1 MNTDSYIQKIS
12 KKFSDDNLK
21 VSKDEINGINV
32 VIGSKSEFRWS
43 WLATKL
49 HIFACV
55 GTKDK
60 VGKGDIDKYSEAC
73 LKYAERNMEGMRGM
87 QQGAVA
93 FAVLASEDVDAEAKE
108 WVQKIPPKHFA
119 LMEFPVIYHLKE
131 DKLYYCE
138 KSPVWGRIYFK
149 FFRNFIKMYFRA

>member
-1 MNTDSYIQKIS
+1 MNANDYIQKVS
-12 KKFSDDNLK
+12 KKFTDDNLK
-21 VSKDEINGINV
+21 VSKDEINGINI

-55 GTKDK
+55 GTKDSI
-60 VGKGDIDKYSEAC
+60 GKKDIDNYSQGC

-87 QQGAVA
+87 QHGAVA
-93 FAVLASEDVDAEAKE
+93 FAVLASEVVDDEAKE

-119 LMEFPVIYHLKE
+119 LVEYPVIYDLKE
-131 DKLYYCE
+131 DKLYFCE
-138 KSPVWGRIYFK
+138 KTPLWGYIYFN
-149 FFRNFIKMYFRA
+149 FFRNFTKLYFR